1 MKGWLA
7 CTLQIQIKGRDRANI
22 WHRQKIAVVPGFAGL
37 TRNVSA
43 VAVASAEEAAAG
55 WGKLAGYLTDF
66 AENPQ

>member
-1 MKGWLA
+1 M
-7 CTLQIQIKGRDRANI
+7 
-22 WHRQKIAVVPGFAGL
+22 VPGFAGL

-66 AENPQ
+66 AENVQ